1 MRGASS
7 SATPWHSREPD
18 EVLAELAASE
28 QGLSGEQVA
37 ERLARH
43 GENRLPAPPRSGPL
57 RRFLRQFHNVLIYV
71 LLAAALGTA
80 LLQHWVDTGVILG
93 VVVINA
99 IVGFLQE
106 GKAEQALEAI
116 RGMLSPKALV
126 LRDGQR
132 RTVPAE
138 QLVPGDLV
146 FLQAGDRVP
155 ADLRLLR
162 CHNLRLDEAMLTGES
177 VAVDKQID
185 AVDADA
191 DLGDRRGMAFS
202 GTLVAFGQGRG
213 VVVGTGAA
221 TEIGRISTLLGEVE
235 TLTTP
240 LLREIATF
248 GRWLSGAIVVL
259 AGMTFAFG
267 YWGRHYDLLETF
279 LAAVSLAVAAI
290 PEGLPAI
297 MTITLAIGVQRMA
310 VRNAI
315 IRRLPAVETLGSVT
329 TICTDKTG
337 TLTRNEMTVKTLL
350 TAEESYEVS
359 GVGYAPHGG
368 IHHAG
373 EEVALEQHPVLAEA
387 LRAILLCND
396 AELQRRDGG
405 WHLEGDPTE
414 GALVVA
420 GLKAGL
426 DAREVARHYPRDDV
440 IPFESL
446 YKFMVTLHHHH
457 EGGQRLL
464 FLKGAP
470 ERVLAVCDRERTRD
484 GDRPLDR
491 PRWEQRMDAIAARGQ
506 RLLAVALKPMDEERR
521 TLAFPDVEAGG
532 LTLVAVCGIID
543 PPREEAIAA
552 VRQCQQAGIVVK
564 MITGDHAVTARAI
577 ADELGIRTAG
587 GVVPGHVLEPLS
599 DGELEALVREVDV
612 FARATPEHKLRLV
625 RALQAGGQVVAMTG
639 DGVND
644 APALKRADVGVAMG
658 IKGSEAAREAAA
670 MVLADD
676 NFASIA
682 HAVEEG
688 RTVYDNLRKAILYI
702 LPTSGGEALTIM
714 AAVLL
719 GMTLPLLP
727 AQVLWVNMVTAVTL
741 SLALAF
747 EPAEPGVMRRR
758 PRDPGAP
765 ILSGFLVWRAGF
777 VSLLLLAG
785 TFGHFLWME
794 RQGVEIEL
802 ARTVAINALVMG
814 EIAYLFNSRY
824 ILEPAWN
831 RAGLLGSRAVLFAVG
846 GLVVLQALFTYSA
859 PLQLLFGTAPLGVKE
874 WASILAFG
882 VILFALVELE
892 KALFRRR
899 GRGAPRV

>member
-1 MRGASS
+1 MKA
-7 SATPWHSREPD
+7 AEQPTWHSEETD
-18 EVLAELAASE
+18 AILAKLEVTDQGLTSE
-28 QGLSGEQVA
+28 QALG
-37 ERLARH
+37 RLERH
-43 GENRLPAPPRSGPL
+43 GYNLLPAPARSGPF
-57 RRFLRQFHNVLIYV
+57 RRFVLQFHNVLIYV
-71 LLAAALGTA
+71 LLAAALSTG
-80 LLQHWVDTGVILG
+80 LLRHWVDTFVILG
-93 VVVINA
+93 VVLINA
-99 IVGFLQE
+99 VVGFIQE
-106 GKAEQALEAI
+106 GKAEQALKAL
-116 RGMLSPKALV
+116 RDMLSPKALV

-138 QLVPGDLV
+138 ELVPGDLV

-162 CHNLRLDEAMLTGES
+162 SHNMRIDEAMLTGES
-177 VAVDKQID
+177 VAVDKRTT
-185 AVDADA
+185 AVERNA
-191 DLGDRRGMAFS
+191 DLGDRKCMAFS
-202 GTLVAFGQGRG
+202 GTLVAFGQGQG
-213 VVVGTGAA
+213 VVVGTGAN
-221 TEIGRISTLLGEVE
+221 TQIGHISTLLGEVE

-240 LLREIATF
+240 LLRDIATF
-248 GRWLSGAIVVL
+248 GRWLTVAIVVL
-259 AGMTFAFG
+259 AAVTFAFG
-267 YWGRHYDLLETF
+267 YWVHHYDLLETF

-310 VRNAI
+310 ARNAI

-329 TICTDKTG
+329 IICSDKTG

-359 GVGYAPHGG
+359 GVGYEPHGG
-368 IHHAG
+368 FSCAG
-373 EEVALEQHPVLAEA
+373 EDVEPGDHPVLAEA
-387 LRAILLCND
+387 LRGVILCND
-396 AELQRRDGG
+396 AQIQQRDGR

-426 DAREVARHYPRDDV
+426 DSSEVARHYPRDDV
-440 IPFESL
+440 IPFESQ
-446 YKFMVTLHHHH
+446 YKFMATLHHHH
-457 EGGQRLL
+457 EGHQRLL

-470 ERVLAVCDRERTRD
+470 ERVLALCDRERTPE
-484 GDRPLDR
+484 GDRPLS
-491 PRWEQRMDAIAARGQ
+491 PQSWERRMDEIAARGQ
-506 RLLAVALKPMDEERR
+506 RLLAVAVKTIETETS
-521 TLAFPDVEAGG
+521 TLSFPDVEGGG
-532 LTLVAVCGIID
+532 LTLVAVCGLID
-543 PPREEAIAA
+543 PPRDEAIAA
-552 VRQCQQAGIVVK
+552 VKECQQAGIVVK
-564 MITGDHAVTARAI
+564 MITGDHAVTAQAI

-587 GVVPGHVLEPLS
+587 GVVPGH
-599 DGELEALVREVDV
+599 ELEEVTDAELKRLVHEVDV
-612 FARATPEHKLRLV
+612 FARTTPEHKLRLV
-625 RALQAGGQVVAMTG
+625 RALQASGQVVAMTG

-714 AAVLL
+714 AAVLM

-758 PRDPGAP
+758 PRPPGTP
-765 ILSGFLVWRAGF
+765 VLSGFLIWRVTF

-785 TFGHFLWME
+785 TFGHFLWMDL
-794 RQGVEIEL
+794 QGAPIEL

-824 ILEPAWN
+824 ILAPTCN
-831 RAGLLGSRAVLFAVG
+831 RAGLLGSRAVLLAVG
-846 GLVVLQALFTYSA
+846 ALLILQGLFTYA
-859 PLQLLFGTAPLGVKE
+859 PPLQLLFGTAPLAASE
-874 WASILAFG
+874 WVSILAFG
-882 VILFALVELE
+882 VTLFAVVELE
-892 KALFRRR
+892 KAIVHRWS
-899 GRGAPRV
+899 GTAGASP